1 MSEHSLTTVRS
12 VNIENEPGR
21 RRRVPALA
29 PEERR
34 AAIIAA
40 TVPLLREHGVL
51 VTTRQIADAAG
62 VAEGTIF
69 GVFPD
74 KPSLIRAAVLSALD
88 PEQGVRRIAAVQSP
102 DLRVRLKETARILT
116 AGFELNHK
124 LFALLRGAAKTGDDE
139 QDAELHKRIFEGQRR
154 IVETVAEA
162 FEPDRDKLRLS
173 PIQAAQLFVTLHFAT
188 IRHHAVSPQEQPL
201 TADQIITLLLDGL
214 LKRPADPS
222 TSGESA

>member
-1 MSEHSLTTVRS
+1 MIKTDGD
-12 VNIENEPGR
+12 PGR
-21 RRRVPALA
+21 RRRVRALA
-29 PEERR
+29 PDERR
-34 AAIIAA
+34 AAIIEA
-40 TVPLLREHGVL
+40 TVPLLREHGLL

-88 PEQGVRRIAAVQSP
+88 PEQGVKRIAAIQSP

-124 LFALLRGAAKTGDDE
+124 LFGLLRGAAKTGDDD

-162 FEPDRDKLRLS
+162 FVPDRDKLQLS

-201 TADQIITLLLDGL
+201 TADQIISLLLDGL
-214 LKRPADPS
+214 LKRPSEP
-222 TSGESA
+222 TTTEES

>member
-1 MSEHSLTTVRS
+1 MKTESD
-12 VNIENEPGR
+12 PGR

-88 PEQGVRRIAAVQSP
+88 PEQGVKRIAAIQSP
-102 DLRVRLKETARILT
+102 DLRVRLAETARILT
-116 AGFELNHK
+116 AGFELNGK
-124 LFALLRGAAKTGDDE
+124 LFGLLRGAAKTGDDD
-139 QDAELHKRIFEGQRR
+139 QDAELHSRIHEGQRR
-154 IVETVAEA
+154 IVETIAQA
-162 FEPDRDKLRLS
+162 FEPDSDQLRVT
-173 PIQAAQLFVTLHFAT
+173 PTQAAQLFLTLHFAT
-188 IRHHAVSPQEQPL
+188 NRHAMISPDQPPMS
-201 TADQIITLLLDGL
+201 ADQIISLLLDGL
-214 LKRPADPS
+214 LKRPGEP
-222 TSGESA
+222 TITTEESARC

>member
-1 MSEHSLTTVRS
+1 MNTESDS
-12 VNIENEPGR
+12 GR

-34 AAIIAA
+34 AAIVAA

-124 LFALLRGAAKTGDDE
+124 LFALLRGAAKTGDDD
-139 QDAELHKRIFEGQRR
+139 QDAELRQRIFEGQRR
-154 IVETVAEA
+154 I
-162 FEPDRDKLRLS
+162 
-173 PIQAAQLFVTLHFAT
+173 
-188 IRHHAVSPQEQPL
+188 
-201 TADQIITLLLDGL
+201 
-214 LKRPADPS
+214 
-222 TSGESA
+222 

>member
-1 MSEHSLTTVRS
+1 MKTESD
-12 VNIENEPGR
+12 PGR

-34 AAIIAA
+34 AAIIDA

-88 PEQGVRRIAAVQSP
+88 PEQGVKRIAAVQSP
-102 DLRVRLKETARILT
+102 DLRVRLAATAQILSD
-116 AGFELNHK
+116 GFELNHK
-124 LFALLRGAAKTGDDE
+124 LFGLLRGAAKTGHDD
-139 QDAELHKRIFEGQRR
+139 QDADLRTRLFEGQRR
-154 IVETVAEA
+154 IVEAVAEA
-162 FEPDRDKLRLS
+162 FEPDRDQLRL
-173 PIQAAQLFVTLHFAT
+173 PPLKAAQLFVTLHFASN
-188 IRHHAVSPQEQPL
+188 RHAAITPEEPPL
-201 TADQIITLLLDGL
+201 RPEQIISLLLDGL
-214 LKRPADPS
+214 LKRPAQTPV
-222 TSGESA
+222 TEES

>member
-1 MSEHSLTTVRS
+1 VIKTDNDPS
-12 VNIENEPGR
+12 R

-34 AAIIAA
+34 AAIIEA
-40 TVPLLREHGVL
+40 TVPLLREHGLL

-88 PEQGVRRIAAVQSP
+88 PEQGVKRIAAIQSP

-124 LFALLRGAAKTGDDE
+124 LFGLLRGAAKTGDDD

-162 FEPDRDKLRLS
+162 FEPDRDKLQLS

-201 TADQIITLLLDGL
+201 TADQIISLLLDGL
-214 LKRPADPS
+214 LKRSSQPS
-222 TSGESA
+222 TTESPTTEES

>member
-1 MSEHSLTTVRS
+1 
-12 VNIENEPGR
+12 VNTENESGR

-88 PEQGVRRIAAVQSP
+88 PEQGVKRIAAIQSP
-102 DLRVRLKETARILT
+102 DLRVRLAETARILT
-116 AGFELNHK
+116 RGFELNGK
-124 LFALLRGAAKTGDDE
+124 LFGLLRGAAKSG
-139 QDAELHKRIFEGQRR
+139 DAETDTEMHDRIMDGQRR
-154 IVETVAEA
+154 VIAAVAEA
-162 FEPDRDKLRLS
+162 FEPDADRLRLP

-188 IRHHAVSPQEQPL
+188 MRHAMVSPDQPPL
-201 TADQIITLLLDGL
+201 TTDQIITLLLDGL
-214 LKRPADPS
+214 LQPPADPTS
-222 TSGESA
+222 SGEPA